1 MKLSPGIP
9 VLCVLFVVLWSSGF
23 IGAKFGLGYAGTFTL
38 LTFRYLLVTLVMVLI
53 VTLLKTWRKLPR
65 REFIRHAV
73 VGVLAHAGWLSAVLG
88 AIDLGLS
95 AGLAAFITALQPIMT
110 GALSSSFTG
119 EKVSARQWSGL
130 GLGLAAVIM
139 VIGDKLALGG
149 TLLAF
154 ILPFFAVAAI
164 SVGSLIDRRSEI
176 AAKVSTSIS
185 LVTLIHCAASL
196 AVLAPVAFVLE
207 GFQAEMTLGLLFSVA
222 WLALVVSLAAYGLM
236 FILLRKLP
244 AAHVASLT
252 YLSPPTTMLIAFV
265 LFDER
270 LTVLDISGLAIA
282 CLAVWLTLRRG
293 EIKPIAAKSSCPELS
308 AATP

>member
-1 MKLSPGIP
+1 MKLFPGIP

-119 EKVSARQWSGL
+119 EKVSARQWFGL
-130 GLGLAAVIM
+130 ALGLAAVIM

-176 AAKVSTSIS
+176 AAKVSTPIS

-196 AVLAPVAFVLE
+196 VVLAPVAFVLE

-293 EIKPIAAKSSCPELS
+293 EIKPIAANRSCPELG